1 MHCPRKE
8 AGSCGLRSIVLQH
21 VLALGLV
28 TMLTSLLVTQPGDEA
43 DATVQDRPGE
53 GAGDGQGR
61 REGETGAGAGFEVE
75 YTEGQVAF

>member
-1 MHCPRKE
+1 
-8 AGSCGLRSIVLQH
+8 
-21 VLALGLV
+21 
-28 TMLTSLLVTQPGDEA
+28 MLTSPLVAQPGDEA

-61 REGETGAGAGFEVE
+61 REGEPGAGAGFEVE